1 MGVGEDEKKLGQEE
15 PSNQATNTGDE
26 GSSVGSFNP
35 EDHSNASRGSTP
47 ASDSPPPTAPDNSKP
62 QARGPRRQSQRQV
75 QQHQQQ
81 QQQLQKRSRT
91 EAQDQNNEGAARP
104 KPLRKSIS
112 SPASATKKPTSIYDP
127 VPVFPASATNAPAV
141 TQKHLPHLPQHLQS
155 SASSSSSSSSSNS
168 TSLVTNASP
177 SAPTPTMTYEDQ
189 SGGFAQPS
197 PPTNGVDSIDDKGKK
212 RAPKRRKVSQAC
224 VYCRRSHMTCDEGRP
239 CQRCIKRKIAHL
251 CHDESKG
258 PGGGGPGAHGESS
271 VGTFESDHELG
282 IGPSQAAT
290 AASEM
295 VAAAAAAVASGASLP
310 PAIVAAVA
318 NALPNLSGAMM
329 DPNSGAPIAGD
340 PQGAYTFPALSA
352 FPPLFASEHMGNEF
366 TILTDFLASLD
377 EMNGG
382 QQFRGLRTTR
392 ALQDVVASG
401 GSSSE
406 HGVPSSTSGLGISD
420 PSSQLSSTEKFVLT
434 AADPGDGTYD
444 DRLNQ
449 VITAKFE
456 AGLLKPYNY
465 VNSYARLQKWME
477 THMSPASRARILNVM
492 GVFRPKFRWIAQ
504 SLTDIDLV
512 LVEEAFER
520 LLLEYDRVFS
530 SMGIPSCLWRRTGEI
545 CKCNKEFASLVGL
558 PMEKLRDGKVHIY
571 ELMSEESAVNYWEK
585 YGNIAFDAG
594 QKAVLTSC
602 VLKGINGRKNVNCCF
617 SFTIRRDRYNI
628 PLMIAGNFLLAAD

>member
-1 MGVGEDEKKLGQEE
+1 MSEDTQ
-15 PSNQATNTGDE
+15 PSPPAPQPHHGHHRQQQRFSDGGGDAQSPSSSQDDDLDDDDDHSHS
-26 GSSVGSFNP
+26 GSS
-35 EDHSNASRGSTP
+35 
-47 ASDSPPPTAPDNSKP
+47 SPPSPNDYS
-62 QARGPRRQSQRQV
+62 
-75 QQHQQQ
+75 HQQQ
-81 QQQLQKRSRT
+81 QHHQSQHFRQQHHLDASSSSSLPGSSSSSS
-91 EAQDQNNEGAARP
+91 AS
-104 KPLRKSIS
+104 LRK
-112 SPASATKKPTSIYDP
+112 SIYDP
-127 VPVFPASATNAPAV
+127 VPVFPAN
-141 TQKHLPHLPQHLQS
+141 S
-155 SASSSSSSSSSNS
+155 SASLQGNID
-168 TSLVTNASP
+168 TMSLPHPLVNTGHAMSFEDVRGSGKGSHQQVHFAHTQHQQPQLQHQHQQPQLQHQQQQTQASP
-177 SAPTPTMTYEDQ
+177 ASSAA
-189 SGGFAQPS
+189 SAAKS
-197 PPTNGVDSIDDKGKK
+197 KK
-212 RAPKRRKVSQAC
+212 PAPKRRKVSQAC

-258 PGGGGPGAHGESS
+258 PSGGGPTSGS
-271 VGTFESDHELG
+271 VGSLGDSFGGFDGMGDSSD
-282 IGPSQAAT
+282 ITVGPSTAAT

-295 VAAAAAAVASGASLP
+295 VAAAAAAVASGATLP
-310 PAIVAAVA
+310 PAVVAAVA
-318 NALPNLSGAMM
+318 NALPALAGPMM
-329 DPNSGAPIAGD
+329 DPSTNGAVGMANTTRADGSV
-340 PQGAYTFPALSA
+340 GYTFPALSA

-382 QQFRGLRTTR
+382 KSHRGSSGHSNGALALR
-392 ALQDVVASG
+392 DVASG
-401 GSSSE
+401 DM
-406 HGVPSSTSGLGISD
+406 HDRPATAIPASTNGLGITD
-420 PSSQLSSTEKFVLT
+420 PTSQLSSTEKFVLT

-477 THMSPASRARILNVM
+477 THMSPSSRARILNVM
-492 GVFRPKFRWIAQ
+492 GIFRPKFRWIAQ

-571 ELMSEESAVNYWEK
+571 ELMSEESA
-585 YGNIAFDAG
+585 
-594 QKAVLTSC
+594 
-602 VLKGINGRKNVNCCF
+602 
-617 SFTIRRDRYNI
+617 
-628 PLMIAGNFLLAAD
+628 IAGNFLLAADE